1 MSYQVLDS
9 IKDKDKWMEFLDSFN
24 DIEIDIYYLPEY
36 MNLSIKDNNEA
47 LLFIYSH
54 DKNFWIYP
62 FFLTS
67 INKAYLVNTKLI
79 YKDIETAYGYSGP
92 LSNSSNINFIEKAQ
106 SIFSEW
112 CHDKNVVAEFIRFHP
127 LLKNTNFY
135 KKNTIIL
142 YDRKTISINLEKFN
156 NEKNKFDA
164 KTRNIIKKFYKENNY
179 IKIVD
184 SKKDYDLFKD
194 LYLSNMKKKDATN
207 FYYFDEKYFD
217 RLFYFILEHGCI
229 INAYCKNNYL
239 IGGAFIL
246 FSNQYAHYH
255 LASSLK
261 GKLYSG
267 TSNAIIEKAIYI
279 SLDKN
284 KKLLHLG
291 GGVHSDNNDSLFKFK
306 ESMGNIMN
314 EFYIGKKIYNP
325 HIYNDILNVF
335 QSSKKDYDSKKVL
348 FYK

>member
-92 LSNSSNINFIEKAQ
+92 LSNSSNVNFIEKAQ

-135 KKNTIIL
+135 
-142 YDRKTISINLEKFN
+142 
-156 NEKNKFDA
+156 
-164 KTRNIIKKFYKENNY
+164 
-179 IKIVD
+179 
-184 SKKDYDLFKD
+184 
-194 LYLSNMKKKDATN
+194 YL
-207 FYYFDEKYFD
+207 
-217 RLFYFILEHGCI
+217 H
-229 INAYCKNNYL
+229 
-239 IGGAFIL
+239 
-246 FSNQYAHYH
+246 
-255 LASSLK
+255 
-261 GKLYSG
+261 
-267 TSNAIIEKAIYI
+267 
-279 SLDKN
+279 
-284 KKLLHLG
+284 
-291 GGVHSDNNDSLFKFK
+291 
-306 ESMGNIMN
+306 
-314 EFYIGKKIYNP
+314 
-325 HIYNDILNVF
+325 
-335 QSSKKDYDSKKVL
+335 
-348 FYK
+348 